1 MGCLSIVASSFC
13 SSIDIIGFCTT
24 ASMQIQLNH
33 RPSASKQH
41 NSNRIMGKI
50 GIEPIMFTARERIY
64 SPPQHRQ
71 SLPLSHNP
79 DSRVSKVFYV
89 LCLNTR
95 RFGLRQHRLYGR
107 TPLHGLNS
115 TIQLY
120 AHKEVCRHALT
131 AMVRVGNCIRFS
143 TSCVLRDNPATAF
156 SIKDTHPRK
165 EESMKNVYVKWLQPL
180 TNLPYKYILP

>member
-1 MGCLSIVASSFC
+1 
-13 SSIDIIGFCTT
+13 
-24 ASMQIQLNH
+24 
-33 RPSASKQH
+33 
-41 NSNRIMGKI
+41 MGKI
-50 GIEPIMFTARERIY
+50 GIEPIAFTTRERIY

-115 TIQLY
+115 TVQLY
-120 AHKEVCRHALT
+120 AHKKVPSCT
-131 AMVRVGNCIRFS
+131 NGNGTRRKLHPLFNLQIPS
-143 TSCVLRDNPATAF
+143 EPVSV
-156 SIKDTHPRK
+156 KDTHPRK
-165 EESMKNVYVKWLQPL
+165 EESMKKCLCQVAATTYESSL
-180 TNLPYKYILP
+180 